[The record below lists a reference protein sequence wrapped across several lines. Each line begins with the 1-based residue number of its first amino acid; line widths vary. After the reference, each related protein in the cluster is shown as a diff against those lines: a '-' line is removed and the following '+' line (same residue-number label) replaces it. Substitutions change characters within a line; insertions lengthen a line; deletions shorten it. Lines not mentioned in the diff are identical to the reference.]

1 MAVADP
7 NLPPA
12 SATEPDFAAPPFDL
26 LDAGQRERL
35 RRSLDIVLYRAGERL
50 IESGQP
56 SPCVYVV
63 LKGRV
68 LASDVR
74 DGAEREFAEYGHG
87 ELFGAFAAIAGRA
100 RHRYAALEDTL
111 AWTFPAPLFLALTQ
125 ENPRF
130 AAYFHESLAVKR
142 RLLAERDQPSDLAEL
157 MLTRIRD
164 AMVLDAVTVAPQASI
179 AEAVAAM
186 RAGRTDAVLV
196 EDGARR
202 GIATRTDL
210 LDALALGGASP
221 QAPVGARA
229 TWPALAVEEH
239 AFLFEALVTMTE
251 RHVHRLVVTRDG
263 AVRGTLGL
271 MELLGHFAGKSHV
284 ISFRLARARNAAD
297 LADLAHELTAL
308 VRTLHAQGA
317 KMRFLMELVSAL
329 NTRLMARLYEL
340 LIPAPVRAR
349 ACLAVLGSEGRGE
362 QLLKTDQDNA
372 LVLAD
377 DLQWPEAAAAMT
389 AFHEQLAAMGYP
401 PCPGGVMAVNAP
413 WRRRQADWLAQIE
426 AWLQRPDPAAVMNL
440 AILFDARAV
449 AGAPELLQPLRER
462 LFAAGDGAALRAFAQ
477 PVLAFASPLTL
488 FGGVREADGGTDL
501 KRSGVFPIV
510 HGLRTLALAHRI
522 EPRNSFARAEALAA
536 AGVLEAGFARDLMQA
551 LSVLLRL
558 RLGEQLDALR
568 RGEPAT
574 DLVRVRALRR
584 LDRDLLRDALRVV
597 ETFKRWLA
605 ARLQLE

>member
-1 MAVADP
+1 MAPTDP
-7 NLPPA
+7 NPA
-12 SATEPDFAAPPFDL
+12 SATEPDFGAPPFDL
-26 LDAGQRERL
+26 LEPAQQERL
-35 RRSLDIVLYRAGERL
+35 RRALDIILYRAGERL
-50 IESGQP
+50 IEAGQP
-56 SPCVYVV
+56 SPCVFVL

-74 DGAEREFAEYGHG
+74 DGAERAFAEYAHG

-111 AWTFPAPLFLALTQ
+111 AWTFPAPLFLELTQ

-130 AAYFHESLAVKR
+130 SAYFHESLAVKR

-164 AMVLDAVTVAPQASI
+164 ALVLEPVAVGPQATI

-186 RAGRTDAVLV
+186 RGGRTDAVLV
-196 EDGARR
+196 DDGARR

-210 LDALALGGASP
+210 LDALALDGAGPAS
-221 QAPVGARA
+221 PVGAHA
-229 TWPALAVEEH
+229 TWPVLAVDED

-251 RHVHRLVVTRDG
+251 RHVHRLVVTRAG

-271 MELLGHFAGKSHV
+271 MELLAHFAGKSHV
-284 ISFRLARARNAAD
+284 VSFRLARARSAVD
-297 LADLAHELTAL
+297 LADIAHELTAL

-329 NTRLMARLYEL
+329 NTRLMARLYEFL
-340 LIPAPVRAR
+340 VPAPVRAQ
-349 ACLAVLGSEGRGE
+349 ACLVVLGSEGRGE

-377 DLQWPEAAAAMT
+377 GLEWPDAPQAMA

-401 PCPGGVMAVNAP
+401 PCPGGVMASNP
-413 WRRRQADWLAQIE
+413 QWRRSQSGWLERIE
-426 AWLQRPDPAAVMNL
+426 AWLARPDADAVMNL

-449 AGAPELLQPLRER
+449 AGPADLLEPLRQR
-462 LFAAGDGAALRAFAQ
+462 LHAAGGDAAALRAFAQ
-477 PVLAFASPLTL
+477 PVLAFDSPLTL
-488 FGGVREADGGTDL
+488 FGGMREAEGGTDL
-501 KRSGVFPIV
+501 KRGGVFPLV

-522 EPRNSFARAEALAA
+522 EPRNSFARAEALAT
-536 AGVLEAGFARDLMQA
+536 AGVLEAGFARDLGQA

-558 RLGEQLDALR
+558 RLGAQLEALR
-568 RGEPAT
+568 RGEAPG
-574 DLVRVRALRR
+574 DRVRTATLGR

-605 ARLQLE
+605 TRLKLE